1 MKKRSVLFLP
11 LAWAI
16 VALSCASGKGA
27 GKAETAA
34 KVNEQTITTQEVI
47 KVVHNFQKQNIG
59 PDSTAQGATV
69 PEKLYYTAVNRLVEQ
84 ALILDEAKKLGIVVS
99 DTEVTD
105 NVNQLVTMAGG
116 DAKLDSLLKA
126 QGASRADVEKDMRN
140 NLVLKG
146 YLDHVKKEM
155 PAVSDTAVQ
164 AFYNGHPEMFG
175 PKPEVH
181 ARHIL
186 IRATPQDSDMAKA
199 EARQKAQEALDR
211 AKKGEAFEK
220 IAQQVSQDPGS
231 ASQGGDLGWFGQG
244 QMVPAFD
251 QVAFSLKPGQLSDV
265 IQTEYGY
272 HVIKVEGTRMG
283 TGQPYNDQLKEQIRQ
298 YLAQQ
303 GTQEYFRKQLDSLKA
318 KAKVKIEAPTPAV
331 LDSLQH
337 A

>member
-1 MKKRSVLFLP
+1 MKKRSILFLP

-27 GKAETAA
+27 GKSEVAA
-34 KVNEQTITTQEVI
+34 KVDEQTISTQEVI

-105 NVNQLVTMAGG
+105 NVNQLVSMAGG
-116 DAKLDSLLKA
+116 EAKLDSLLKA
-126 QGASRADVEKDMRN
+126 QGANRADVEKDMRN

-146 YLDHVKKEM
+146 YLDHVKKTM

-164 AFYNGHPEMFG
+164 AFYSGHPELFG
-175 PKPEVH
+175 AKPEVH

-199 EARQKAQEALDR
+199 EARQKAQAALDR
-211 AKKGEAFEK
+211 AKKGEPFEK
-220 IAQQVSQDPGS
+220 IAKEMSQDPGS
-231 ASQGGDLGWFGQG
+231 ASQGGDLGWFAQG
-244 QMVPAFD
+244 QMVPTFD
-251 QVAFSLKPGQLSDV
+251 AVVFSLKPGQLSDV
-265 IQTEYGY
+265 VQTDYGY
-272 HVIKVEGTRMG
+272 HVIKLEGTRMG
-283 TGQPYNDQLKEQIRQ
+283 TGTPYDQVKEQIRDH
-298 YLAQQ
+298 LAQQ
-303 GTQEYFRKQLDSLKA
+303 ETQEYFRKQLDSLKA
-318 KAKVKIEAPTPAV
+318 KAKVKIESPSPAV

>member
-1 MKKRSVLFLP
+1 MKKRSILFLP

-16 VALSCASGKGA
+16 VAMSCASGKGG
-27 GKAETAA
+27 GKDVAA
-34 KVNEQTITTQEVI
+34 KVNEQTISTHEVI

-84 ALILDEAKKLGIVVS
+84 ALIIDEAKKLGIVVS
-99 DTEVTD
+99 ETEVTD
-105 NVNQLVTMAGG
+105 NVTQLITMAGG
-116 DAKLDSLLKA
+116 EAKLDSLLKQ

-140 NLVLKG
+140 NLILKG

-186 IRATPQDSDMAKA
+186 IRTNPQDPDMQKA
-199 EARQKAQEALDR
+199 EARQKAQEALAR
-211 AKKGEAFEK
+211 AQKGEPFEK
-220 IAQQVSQDPGS
+220 IAQQMSQDEGS
-231 ASQGGDLGWFGQG
+231 ASQGGDLGWFGKG
-244 QMVPAFD
+244 QMVAPFDSAAF
-251 QVAFSLKPGQLSDV
+251 ALKPGELSSV
-265 IQTEYGY
+265 IQTQYGY
-272 HVIKVEGTRMG
+272 HVIKLEGTRVG
-283 TGQPYNDQLKEQIRQ
+283 EGQPYNDQLKEQIRQ

-303 GTQEYFRKQLDSLKA
+303 ETQEYFRKQLDSLKA
-318 KAKVKIEAPTPAV
+318 KAKVKIEAPTAAV

>member
-1 MKKRSVLFLP
+1 MKKHSVLFLP
-11 LAWAI
+11 LAWAV
-16 VALSCASGKGA
+16 VALSCASGKG
-27 GKAETAA
+27 GGDKVAA
-34 KVNEQTITTQEVI
+34 KVNEQTISTTEVL
-47 KVVHNFQKQNIG
+47 KVAHNFQKQNIG
-59 PDSTAQGATV
+59 PDSTAQGTT
-69 PEKLYYTAVNRLVEQ
+69 PTEKLYYTAVNRLVEQ

-99 DTEVTD
+99 DTEVSD

-116 DAKLDSLLKA
+116 EAKLDSLLKL
-126 QGASRADVEKDMRN
+126 QGANRTDVEKDMRN

-186 IRATPQDSDMAKA
+186 IRVEPSASDMEKA
-199 EARQKAQEALDR
+199 AARQKAQEALDR
-211 AKKGEAFEK
+211 AKKGEPFEK
-220 IAQQVSQDPGS
+220 IAAETSQDPGS
-231 ASQGGDLGWFGQG
+231 ASQGGDLGWFEQG

-251 QVAFSLKPGQLSDV
+251 AAAFSLKPGQLSDV

-283 TGQPYNDQLKEQIRQ
+283 TGKPYDDSLKEQIRQ
-298 YLAQQ
+298 FLAQQ
-303 GTQEYFRKQLDSLKA
+303 ETQTYFRKQLDTLKA
-318 KAKVKIEAPTPAV
+318 KAKVKIESPTPAV

>member
-1 MKKRSVLFLP
+1 MKQRSVLFLP

-16 VALSCASGKGA
+16 VVMSCGSGKG
-27 GKAETAA
+27 GKDVAA
-34 KVNEQTITTQEVI
+34 KVNEQTISTHEVI
-47 KVVHNFQKQNIG
+47 KVVHNFQKQDIG

-105 NVNQLVTMAGG
+105 NVTQLVTMAGG
-116 DAKLDSLLKA
+116 EAKLDSLLKQ

-146 YLDHVKKEM
+146 YLEHVKKEM

-175 PKPEVH
+175 PKAEVH

-186 IRATPQDSDMAKA
+186 IRTDPQASDMDKA
-199 EARQKAQEALDR
+199 AARQKAQEALDR
-211 AKKGEAFEK
+211 VKKGEPFEK
-220 IAQQVSQDPGS
+220 VAQQMSQDESSG
-231 ASQGGDLGWFGQG
+231 SQGGDLGWFGQG

-251 QVAFSLKPGQLSDV
+251 TAAFSLKPGQLSDV
-265 IQTEYGY
+265 IQTQYGY
-272 HVIKVEGTRMG
+272 HVIKLEETRMG
-283 TGQPYNDQLKEQIRQ
+283 EGQPYNDQLKEQIRQ

-303 GTQEYFRKQLDSLKA
+303 GTQEYFRKELDSMKA
-318 KAKVKIEAPTPAV
+318 KAKIKIEAPTPAV

>member
-1 MKKRSVLFLP
+1 MKMRRILFLP
-11 LAWAI
+11 LAAAM
-16 VALSCASGKGA
+16 VMSCASGKGG
-27 GKAETAA
+27 GKDVAA
-34 KVNEQTITTQEVI
+34 KVNEQTITNHEVI

-105 NVNQLVTMAGG
+105 NVQQLVTMAGG
-116 DAKLDSLLKA
+116 ESKLDSLLKE

-146 YLDHVKKEM
+146 YLEHVKKTM
-155 PAVSDTAVQ
+155 PAVSDTAIQ

-175 PKPEVH
+175 PKAEVH

-186 IRATPQDSDMAKA
+186 IRTDPQTPDMEKA
-199 EARQKAQEALDR
+199 GARQKAQEALER
-211 AKKGEAFEK
+211 AQKGEPFDK
-220 IAQQVSQDPGS
+220 IAQQMSQDEGS
-231 ASQGGDLGWFGQG
+231 AVNGGDLGWFGQG
-244 QMVPAFD
+244 QMVAPFDSAAF
-251 QVAFSLKPGQLSDV
+251 ALKPGQLSGV
-265 IQTEYGY
+265 IQTQFGY

-283 TGQPYNDQLKEQIRQ
+283 EGQPYNDQLKEQIRQ

-303 GTQEYFRKQLDSLKA
+303 ETQEYFRKELDSLKA
-318 KAKVKIEAPTPAV
+318 KAKLKIEAPTPAV
-331 LDSLQH
+331 LDSLQQ

>member
-1 MKKRSVLFLP
+1 MKKRSLLFLP

-16 VALSCASGKGA
+16 VAMSCASGKGG
-27 GKAETAA
+27 GKDVAA
-34 KVNEQTITTQEVI
+34 KVNEQTISNQEVI

-84 ALILDEAKKLGIVVS
+84 ALILDEAKKIGIVVS

-105 NVNQLVTMAGG
+105 NVNQLITMAGG
-116 DAKLDSLLKA
+116 EAKLDSLLKQ

-146 YLDHVKKEM
+146 YLEHVKKAM
-155 PAVSDTAVQ
+155 PAVTDTAVQ
-164 AFYNGHPEMFG
+164 AFYNGHPELFG
-175 PKPEVH
+175 PKPQVH

-186 IRATPQDSDMAKA
+186 IMVSPQAPDMEKA
-199 EARQKAQEALDR
+199 EARKKAQDALDR
-211 AKKGEAFEK
+211 AKKGESFEK
-220 IAQQVSQDPGS
+220 IAKEVSQDQTS
-231 ASQGGDLGWFGQG
+231 AVNGGELPWFGQG
-244 QMVPAFD
+244 EMEAPFDAAAF
-251 QVAFSLKPGQLSDV
+251 ALKPGQLSDV
-265 IQTEYGY
+265 IQTQYGY

-283 TGQPYNDQLKEQIRQ
+283 TGIPYDQVKDQILQ
-298 YLAQQ
+298 HLAQQ
-303 GTQEYFRKQLDSLKA
+303 ETQEYFKKELDSLRA
-318 KAKVKIEAPTPAV
+318 KAKVTIEAPTPAV

>member
-1 MKKRSVLFLP
+1 MKQRSVLFLP

-16 VALSCASGKGA
+16 VAMSCASGKG
-27 GKAETAA
+27 GKDVAA
-34 KVNEQTITTQEVI
+34 KVNEQTISTHEVI
-47 KVVHNFQKQNIG
+47 KVVHNFQKQDIG

-84 ALILDEAKKLGIVVS
+84 ALIIDEAKKLGIVVS

-105 NVNQLVTMAGG
+105 NVNQLVTMTGG
-116 DAKLDSLLKA
+116 EAKLDSLLKQ

-146 YLDHVKKEM
+146 YLEHVKKEM

-175 PKPEVH
+175 PKAEVH

-186 IRATPQDSDMAKA
+186 IRINPQDSDMDKA
-199 EARQKAQEALDR
+199 AARQKAQEALDR

-220 IAQQVSQDPGS
+220 VAQQMSQDESS

-244 QMVPAFD
+244 QMVPPFD
-251 QVAFSLKPGQLSDV
+251 AAAFSLKPGQLSDV
-265 IQTEYGY
+265 VQTQYGY
-272 HVIKVEGTRMG
+272 HVIKVEETRTG
-283 TGQPYNDQLKEQIRQ
+283 EGQPYNDQLKEQIRQ

-303 GTQEYFRKQLDSLKA
+303 GTQEYFRKELDSMKA
-318 KAKVKIEAPTPAV
+318 KAKIKIEAPTPAV
-331 LDSLQH
+331 LDSLQN

>member
-1 MKKRSVLFLP
+1 MKKRSILFLP
-11 LAWAI
+11 LACAI
-16 VALSCASGKGA
+16 VMSCASGKGG
-27 GKAETAA
+27 GKDVAA
-34 KVNEQTITTQEVI
+34 KVNEQTITNHEVI

-105 NVNQLVTMAGG
+105 NVNQLITMAGG
-116 DAKLDSLLKA
+116 EAKLDSLLKL

-146 YLDHVKKEM
+146 YLDHVKKTM
-155 PAVSDTAVQ
+155 PAVTDTAVQ

-181 ARHIL
+181 ARHVL
-186 IRATPQDSDMAKA
+186 IRTNPQDGDMEKA
-199 EARQKAQEALDR
+199 GARQKAQEALTR
-211 AKKGEAFEK
+211 AQKGEPFEK
-220 IAQQVSQDPGS
+220 IAQQMSQDEGS

-244 QMVPAFD
+244 QMVAPFDSAAF
-251 QVAFSLKPGQLSDV
+251 ALKPGQLSGV
-265 IQTEYGY
+265 IQTQYGY
-272 HVIKVEGTRMG
+272 HVIKVEDARVGP
-283 TGQPYNDQLKEQIRQ
+283 GQPYNDQLKEQIRQ

-303 GTQEYFRKQLDSLKA
+303 ETQEYFRKELDSLKA
-318 KAKVKIEAPTPAV
+318 KAKLKIEAPTPAV